1 MLSILILNSKTGTG
15 SVLPRPGWHRP
26 NLHIYEQAR
35 FYILP
40 ISGRGGW
47 KQNNQPFVNRFY
59 IESKLHTDLRTELIK
74 VFSRDV
80 SDQHVTRFVFVCLFN
95 FAYFRIYN
103 YVFWRSVNTT
113 FAHFS
118 GWSPWWWRPKELL
131 LQFPP
136 QPWLPCANTCIRWA
150 WCCWCVR
157 SWGHHGN
164 HVHFILLTISWS
176 QLNPEYISVEPKL
189 FSSYLPNVLP
199 QVVACL
205 YACRF
210 YASYLQYSAP
220 EETNIC
226 FFSRWLRRIWLL
238 KWKPTDC
245 FRQHSEPRFA
255 RFKIY

>member
-1 MLSILILNSKTGTG
+1 MVGVGESKITNHLSTDSTLSPSYTPTWGQSWSRCSPEMCLISMSQGSYLCACLILRIFVFIITCFGDLWTQ
-15 SVLPRPGWHRP
+15 H
-26 NLHIYEQAR
+26 LHIFQVDPPDGEGPRNSFCSSPRNHGYHVQT
-35 FYILP
+35 LV
-40 ISGRGGW
+40 SGG
-47 KQNNQPFVNRFY
+47 
-59 IESKLHTDLRTELIK
+59 H
-74 VFSRDV
+74 DV
-80 SDQHVTRFVFVCLFN
+80 VDV
-95 FAYFRIYN
+95 
-103 YVFWRSVNTT
+103 
-113 FAHFS
+113 
-118 GWSPWWWRPKELL
+118 
-131 LQFPP
+131 
-136 QPWLPCANTCIRWA
+136 
-150 WCCWCVR
+150 
-157 SWGHHGN
+157 WGHHGN